1 MKFKPKKF
9 HTSPLYLSSNI
20 LKLPAKI
27 FTISILW
34 LVHIYILNTLLWD
47 IFNQNIKKTNS
58 TKIFYYYATHKQLSN
73 WNYILFLNYK
83 AKQKSSLVSR
93 NQSGENFHHAPTH
106 VVECVLVYI
115 FLIEKKARKQKNE
128 KETKEEKRI
137 SMENPTS

>member
-1 MKFKPKKF
+1 M
-9 HTSPLYLSSNI
+9 
-20 LKLPAKI
+20 
-27 FTISILW
+27 
-34 LVHIYILNTLLWD
+34 
-47 IFNQNIKKTNS
+47 
-58 TKIFYYYATHKQLSN
+58 
-73 WNYILFLNYK
+73 FLNYK

-128 KETKEEKRI
+128 KETKEGKRI